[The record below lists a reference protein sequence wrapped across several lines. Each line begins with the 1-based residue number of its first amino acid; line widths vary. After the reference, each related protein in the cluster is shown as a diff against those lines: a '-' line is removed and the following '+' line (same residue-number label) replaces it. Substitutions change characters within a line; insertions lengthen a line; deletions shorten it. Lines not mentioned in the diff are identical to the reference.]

1 MNTRIRIF
9 CFCVDFGKMCC
20 VPTQLLH
27 DAMQSSGSG
36 SGSGSGNMIQ
46 TLERFVSIVFSFP
59 YIH

>member
-36 SGSGSGNMIQ
+36 SGNMIQ